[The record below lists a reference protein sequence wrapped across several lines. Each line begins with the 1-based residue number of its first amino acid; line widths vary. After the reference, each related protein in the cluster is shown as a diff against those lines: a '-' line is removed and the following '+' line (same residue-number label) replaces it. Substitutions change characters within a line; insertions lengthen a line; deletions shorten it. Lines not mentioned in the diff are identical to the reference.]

1 MTAVLWAVIIL
12 LVIVLAALCAKI
24 YLLRKGTRQLREGL
38 RLRLTEQ
45 TNTLLS
51 LSTRDKAMRR
61 LADSLNEEL
70 RALRRERLRYQQG
83 DRELKEGVANM
94 SHDLRTPLTAICGYL
109 ELLKELQLPPDATR
123 YLAQIENR
131 TEALKRLTE
140 ELFRYS
146 VVNSSQE
153 LDLEPVNL
161 GNALEQALLSFY
173 GAFENK
179 GITPK
184 VELPAQKVERLLDP
198 AALNRV
204 LGNILSNGLKYS
216 AGDLT
221 VTLDSGGT
229 FTFSNLAPDLDQVT
243 AGKLFDR
250 FYTVEAA
257 RHSTG
262 LGLSIAKLLAE
273 RMGGSIG
280 ASYETGRLTIT
291 LAFKETL

>member
-184 VELPAQKVERLLDP
+184 VELPAQKVERMLDP

-216 AGDLT
+216 VGDLT

-229 FTFSNLAPDLDQVT
+229 FTFSNLAPGLDQVT

>member
-216 AGDLT
+216 VGDLT

>member
-216 AGDLT
+216 VGDLT

-291 LAFKETL
+291 LVFKETL